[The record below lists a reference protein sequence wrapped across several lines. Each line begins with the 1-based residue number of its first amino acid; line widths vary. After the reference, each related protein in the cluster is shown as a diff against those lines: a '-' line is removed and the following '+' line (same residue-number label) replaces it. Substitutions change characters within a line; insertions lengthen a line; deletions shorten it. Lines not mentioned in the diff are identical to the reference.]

1 MLSLRAIRY
10 ALAAAD
16 HKSVTAAADALNVS
30 QPSVSAAIA
39 QIEADYGEALFVRRK
54 GQGVSLTPFGRL
66 FVARSRRLIED
77 ARELAALNAN
87 EGTVSGEVTLAV
99 FADLAPRYAPA
110 ILTAFEAAQPSVR
123 LRFREGDLEELPR
136 LLARAEADL
145 MLSYDVGL
153 SPSLDQMTVAT
164 RAPYA
169 LIPRDHPLSKRKQVS
184 LKEVAAGPLILAD
197 QPASRRYFVDLFNR
211 YELRPEMSRLT
222 GSFETVR
229 GFVAAGLGLSIAFT
243 RPRVDASYDGSQFVT
258 LPVRG
263 VEPQHRIALAWPSE
277 FRPTRASLAL
287 RDFIAAWFAENE

>member
-16 HKSVTAAADALNVS
+16 QQSVTAAAEALNVS

-87 EGTVSGEVTLAV
+87 EGTVSGEVTLGV

-110 ILTAFEAAQPSVR
+110 ILKAFETAQPSVR

-136 LLARAEADL
+136 LLERAEADL
-145 MLSYDVGL
+145 MLTYDIGL
-153 SPSLDQMTVAT
+153 PASLGQMTVAT

-169 LIPRDHPLSKRKQVS
+169 LVPHAHPLAARKQLS

-197 QPASRRYFVDLFNR
+197 QPASRRYFIDLFSR
-211 YELRPEMSRLT
+211 YGLRPEMSRLS

-243 RPRVDASYDGSQFVT
+243 RPMVDASYDGSQFVT
-258 LPVRG
+258 IPVRG
-263 VEPQHRIALAWPSE
+263 IEPEHRIALAWPSE
-277 FRPTRASLAL
+277 FRLTRTSLAL
-287 RDFIAAWFAENE
+287 KDFIAAWFAENG

>member
-66 FVARSRRLIED
+66 FVTRSRRLIED

-87 EGTVSGEVTLAV
+87 EGTVSGEVTLGV

-110 ILTAFEAAQPSVR
+110 ILKAFEAAQPSVR

-153 SPSLDQMTVAT
+153 SASLDQMTVAT

-169 LIPRDHPLSKRKQVS
+169 LIPSDHPLAKRKHVS
-184 LKEVAAGPLILAD
+184 LKDVAAGPLILAD
-197 QPASRRYFVDLFNR
+197 QPGSQRYFIDLFNR
-211 YELRPEMSRLT
+211 YELRPQMSRLT

-277 FRPTRASLAL
+277 FRLTRASLAL
-287 RDFIAAWFAENE
+287 RDFIAAWFAEKG

>member
-16 HKSVTAAADALNVS
+16 HQSVTAAADALNVS

-87 EGTVSGEVTLAV
+87 EGTVSGEVTLGV

-110 ILTAFEAAQPSVR
+110 ILTAFETAQPSVR
-123 LRFREGDLEELPR
+123 VNFREGDLEELPR

-145 MLSYDVGL
+145 MLSYDIGL
-153 SPSLDQMTVAT
+153 PSSLGQMTVAT

-169 LIPRDHPLSKRKQVS
+169 LVPGGHRLAGRKQLS

-197 QPASRRYFVDLFNR
+197 QPASRRYFIDLFSR
-211 YELRPEMSRLT
+211 YELRPEMSRLS

-243 RPRVDASYDGSQFVT
+243 RPLLDTSYDGSQFVT
-258 LPVRG
+258 IPVRG
-263 VEPQHRIALAWPSE
+263 VEPEHRIALAWPSE
-277 FRPTRASLAL
+277 FRLTRASLAL
-287 RDFIAAWFAENE
+287 KDFIAAWFAENG

>member
-66 FVARSRRLIED
+66 FVTRSRRLIED

-153 SPSLDQMTVAT
+153 TPSLDQMTVAT

-169 LIPRDHPLSKRKQVS
+169 LIPRDHPLAKRKHVS
-184 LKEVAAGPLILAD
+184 LKDVAAGPLILAD

-243 RPRVDASYDGSQFVT
+243 RPLVDQSYDGSRFVT

-263 VEPQHRIALAWPSE
+263 AEPQHRIALAWPSE
-277 FRPTRASLAL
+277 SRLTRASLAL
-287 RDFIAAWFAENE
+287 RDFIAAWFAEKG